1 MLLRLSKMVAERR
14 SGRDERG
21 VTVITILIGIVV
33 LGVLAGIVIMSVGGD
48 DDGGGETA
56 GATID
61 AGALRAAQEAYCAKN
76 GAFGT
81 EEQLV
86 KGGFIKAQSTTHD
99 VVLSSGGTCTKAG
112 VADATA
118 FKVSCAADTSCGP
131 SSKPVL
137 GGTLVI
143 ENGTGAPGTALNHS
157 INTASSVV
165 INDADMFNGLLR
177 YELDGSL
184 GGDLALSYTIDNNVP
199 AASNPNCAGVTPACD
214 AMTTVAKFV
223 LRPNVKFHGVDAS
236 RPGDGETLKPE
247 DVEFSFSKAIL
258 AAHSRTRALNPALG
272 VTGAAVRTVVPPEA
286 IQVQPPT
293 AGNGGTVIFNLRQVF
308 APFPFALTVTEAPII
323 SQTAYGPCFDDGS
336 LFNIAPATPLCPAN
350 TSPVGTGPFRFKSLG
365 PDGVRSVKNPDYFR
379 FDKDGVRLPYLDEVF
394 KKTVAGNPTTALDS
408 KEVDVAGV
416 QLSDITRLR
425 DDMNIDVSYPRSTN
439 ISTIAF
445 NMTKRQEGNATAA
458 PPPPGGTAAVG
469 LPPSQG
475 GYPPNDPHYGQNKPG
490 SNENAPPHK
499 ILGDS
504 RVREAIF
511 KALDREKIW
520 TDVQF
525 KTGRVADAPIHSSF
539 ALPNGG
545 AYQGP
550 QPLPT
555 FERAAAGNLLS
566 AAGWSDTSNSDGIR
580 RALNHPNKNNPDPD
594 LVVPDGTRLAME
606 YLHAEGGEEMAAE
619 VKSQLKTVGIDIT
632 TFSVNNGTVL
642 APRVFHA
649 RSFDLAFYSNNNG
662 AEPQF
667 GARRLAHTDQ
677 VTQSN
682 SFANGSGYKSV
693 IMDQLWADASKAPNT
708 ATYQAKFLQIQRML
722 LGLDTPGGPAL
733 TPVEVAQKFPVVH
746 VGETVNVR
754 ATLSTCTG
762 FNHGDTGLYMEAAH
776 CKKT

>member
-1 MLLRLSKMVAERR
+1 M
-14 SGRDERG
+14 
-21 VTVITILIGIVV
+21 TVIVMIMGVVV
-33 LGVLAGIVIMSVGGD
+33 LGILAALVVFAVSGD
-48 DDGGGETA
+48 DDDGQQA
-56 GATID
+56 SNTID
-61 AGALRAAQEAYCAKN
+61 DGAIKVAQEAYCTKN
-76 GAFGT
+76 GSFGT
-81 EEQLV
+81 EKQLV
-86 KGGFIKAQSTTHD
+86 DGGFLKAESTAFD
-99 VVLSSGGTCTKAG
+99 VTLSSGGTCDRAG
-112 VADATA
+112 NANATA
-118 FKVSCAADTSCGP
+118 FKVSCAPDTSCGP
-131 SSKPVL
+131 SAKPVL
-137 GGTLVI
+137 GGILVV

-184 GGDLALSYTIDNNVP
+184 GGDLAQSFKVDNAVP
-199 AASNPNCAGVTPACD
+199 RERNPNCVNATCD
-214 AMTTVAKFV
+214 AMTSVATFV
-223 LRPNVKFHGVDAS
+223 LRPGVKFHGVDAS
-236 RPGDGETLKPE
+236 RPGDGDILDPD

-272 VTGAAVRTVVPPEA
+272 VTGQATRTVVPPDA
-286 IQVQPPT
+286 IQTLPPT

-323 SQTAYGPCFDDGS
+323 SETAYGPCFEDGS

-350 TSPVGTGPFRFKSLG
+350 TSPVGTGPFRFQSLT
-365 PDGVRSVKNPDYFR
+365 PEGVRTVKNPDYFR
-379 FDKDGVRLPYLDEVF
+379 FDAAGNRLPYLDGMF
-394 KKTVAGNPTTALDS
+394 KKTVAGSATTALES
-408 KEVDVAGV
+408 REVDVATV
-416 QLSDITRLR
+416 SLADIPRLG
-425 DDMNIDVSYPRSTN
+425 DDLNYDVAFPRSTN
-439 ISTIAF
+439 ILTIGF
-445 NMTKRQEGNATAA
+445 NMTKRQEGSATAA
-458 PPPPGGTAAVG
+458 PPPPGGQSAIG

-475 GYPPNDPHYGQNKPG
+475 GYPESSPYYGQNKPG

-511 KALDREKIW
+511 KAIDRNKIW

-550 QPLPT
+550 QPVPQFNRT
-555 FERAAAGNLLS
+555 EAGSLLS
-566 AAGWSDTSNSDGIR
+566 AAGWSDTSNSDGFR

-594 LVVPDGTRLAME
+594 LVVPDGTKLAME

-619 VKSQLKTVGIDIT
+619 VKSQLKTIGIDIT

-649 RSFDLAFYSNNNG
+649 RTFDLAQYSNNNG

-667 GARRLAHTDQ
+667 GARRLVHTDQ

-682 SFANGSGYKSV
+682 SFANASGYKSTV
-693 IMDQLWADASKAPNT
+693 MDQLWVDASKAPDT
-708 ATYQAKFLQIQRML
+708 ATYQAKFLQIQRMI
-722 LGLDTPGGPAL
+722 LGQATTGGPAL
-733 TPVEVAQKFPVVH
+733 TPLETSQKFPVVH
-746 VGETVNVR
+746 LVESVNTR

-776 CKKT
+776 CKKA

>member
-1 MLLRLSKMVAERR
+1 MLQRLARVVAARR

-21 VTVITILIGIVV
+21 VAVIVLIIGLVVVAV
-33 LGVLAGIVIMSVGGD
+33 LGMLLVSALSGD
-48 DDGGGETA
+48 EEKAPSAAVDPAAIKT
-56 GATID
+56 
-61 AGALRAAQEAYCAKN
+61 AQEAYCAKN
-76 GAFGT
+76 GAYGT
-81 EEQLV
+81 EKQLV
-86 KGGFIKAQSTTHD
+86 EDGFLDSESSTHD
-99 VVLSSGGTCTKAG
+99 VTLSAGGTCDKAG
-112 VADATA
+112 NANATA
-118 FKVSCAADTSCGP
+118 FKINCAADTSCGP
-131 SSKPVL
+131 ASKPVM
-137 GGTLVI
+137 GGTLII

-165 INDADMFNGLLR
+165 NNAADMFNGLLR

-184 GGDLALSYTIDNNVP
+184 GGDLAQSFTIDNNVP
-199 AASNPNCAGVTPACD
+199 KDRNPNCAGPDVTCD
-214 AMTTVAKFV
+214 DVTTVATFV

-236 RPGDGETLKPE
+236 RPGDGEILKPE

-272 VTGAAVRTVVPPEA
+272 VTGAAVRTVVPPDA
-286 IQVQPPT
+286 IQTQPPT

-350 TSPVGTGPFRFKSLG
+350 TSPVGTGPFRFQSLG
-365 PDGVRSVKNPDYFR
+365 PEGVRTVKNPDYFR
-379 FDKDGVRLPYLDEVF
+379 VDKDGNRLPYLDGVF
-394 KKTVAGNPTTALDS
+394 KKTITGNPSTALES
-408 KEVDVAGV
+408 REVDVATV
-416 QLSDITRLR
+416 PLSDIPRLLE
-425 DDMNIDVSYPRSTN
+425 DVDFNVAFPRSTN
-439 ISTIAF
+439 ILTIGF

-458 PPPPGGTAAVG
+458 PPPPGGASAIG

-475 GYPPNDPHYGQNKPG
+475 GYPPDSPYYGQNKPG

-511 KALDREKIW
+511 KAIDRHKIW

-550 QPLPT
+550 QPVPT
-555 FERAAAGNLLS
+555 FNRQEAGALLS
-566 AAGWSDTSNSDGIR
+566 QAGWSDTSNSDGIR

-619 VKSQLKTVGIDIT
+619 VKSQLKAVGIEIT

-649 RSFDLAFYSNNNG
+649 RTFDLAQYSNNNG

-667 GARRLAHTDQ
+667 GARRLVHTDQ

-682 SFANGSGYKSV
+682 SFANASGYKSTL
-693 IMDQLWADASKAPNT
+693 MDQLWADASKAPDT
-708 ATYQAKFLQIQRML
+708 RTYQAKFLQLQRMI
-722 LGLDTPGGPAL
+722 LGESTPGGPPL
-733 TPVEVAQKFPVVH
+733 TQLEISQKYPVVH
-746 VGETVNVR
+746 VVESVNTR
-754 ATLSTCTG
+754 ATLATCTG
-762 FNHGDTGLYMEAAH
+762 FNHGDTGLYMEAAY
-776 CKKT
+776 CKKA

>member
-1 MLLRLSKMVAERR
+1 MLQRLSKMVADTRAR
-14 SGRDERG
+14 RDEAG
-21 VTVITILIGIVV
+21 VQVIFLIVGVVVVALLTVL
-33 LGVLAGIVIMSVGGD
+33 VISSLGGD
-48 DDGGGETA
+48 DKDGQTA
-56 GATID
+56 GAAID
-61 AGALRAAQEAYCAKN
+61 APTIKAAQEAYCKKN
-76 GAFGT
+76 GSYGT
-81 EEQLV
+81 EEELV
-86 KGGFIKAQSTTHD
+86 KGGFLKSLSTTHD
-99 VVLSSGGTCTKAG
+99 VTLSAGGTCTKANK
-112 VADATA
+112 ADATA
-118 FKVSCAADTSCGP
+118 FKINGAADTACGP

-137 GGTLVI
+137 GGILVV

-184 GGDLALSYTIDNNVP
+184 GGDLALSFKIDSNVP
-199 AASNPNCAGVTPACD
+199 KANNPNCTGAGVTCD
-214 AMTTVAKFV
+214 DVTTVATFV
-223 LRPNVKFHGVDAS
+223 LRPNVKFHGVDAT
-236 RPGDGETLKPE
+236 RPGDGAILKPE
-247 DVEFSFSKAIL
+247 DVEFSFAKAIL
-258 AAHSRTRALNPALG
+258 AAHSRTRAINPALG
-272 VTGAAVRTVVPPEA
+272 VTGQATRTVVPPEA
-286 IQVQPPT
+286 IQIQPPS
-293 AGNGGTVIFNLRQVF
+293 AGNGGTVIFNLRQIF

-350 TSPVGTGPFRFKSLG
+350 TSPVGTGPFRFQSLT
-365 PDGVRSVKNPDYFR
+365 PEGVRTVKNPDYFR
-379 FDKDGVRLPYLDEVF
+379 LDKDGTRLPYLDGVF
-394 KKTVAGNPTTALDS
+394 KKTVAGNPLSALES
-408 KEVDVAGV
+408 SEVDVAV
-416 QLSDITRLR
+416 APLSEIPRLLDDVDI
-425 DDMNIDVSYPRSTN
+425 NVAFPRSTN
-439 ISTIAF
+439 ILTIGF
-445 NMTKRQEGNATAA
+445 NMTKRQEGSATAA
-458 PPPPGGTAAVG
+458 PPPPGGQSAIG

-475 GYPPNDPHYGQNKPG
+475 GYPANSPYYGQNKPG

-511 KALDREKIW
+511 KAIDRNKIW

-550 QPLPT
+550 QPVPN
-555 FERAAAGNLLS
+555 FNRMEAGNLLS
-566 AAGWSDTSNSDGIR
+566 AAGWSDTTNSDGIR

-619 VKSQLKTVGIDIT
+619 VKSQLKAVGIDIT

-649 RSFDLAFYSNNNG
+649 RTFDLAQYSNNNG

-667 GARRLAHTDQ
+667 GARRLVHTDQ

-682 SFANGSGYKSV
+682 SFANASGYKSTL
-693 IMDQLWADASKAPNT
+693 MDQLWADASKAPDT
-708 ATYQAKFLQIQRML
+708 KTYQAKFLQIQRMI
-722 LGLDTPGGPAL
+722 LGESTPGGPAL
-733 TPVEVAQKFPVVH
+733 TPLEISQKFPVVH
-746 VGETVNVR
+746 LVESVNTR
-754 ATLSTCTG
+754 ATLARCTG

-776 CKKT
+776 CKKA